1 MRRRAAANNPHE
13 CGMKFEVL
21 KQKGFGIRKEVR
33 QDGGIPR
40 NFCSGGCVAG
50 RFSFRV
56 EIARNKIM
64 EVNVKKNKWKMLAAA
79 LIWALLLPGRVLA
92 EGGNEVRLDETGTV
106 TMILPQAG
114 EEGIS
119 SIQFSLL
126 IDSPDAERA
135 EFEFAAGSAKITE
148 FRFHKEEKKLNVY
161 IAGTEPLFAQGS
173 DSLTIGKVIVLD
185 GNGGSTTATVSVPVD
200 SVQYVYGT
208 ELKKPEG
215 LTSTGPVV
223 VNRQDEEPG
232 EDDRPGDD
240 NSGEDDHPSDDNSGE
255 DDNSGDDDNVS
266 DEDSGD
272 GNSGEENGSQNTGGS
287 GQGTA
292 GNGGQ
297 GTGGGSQS
305 GAGAQGT
312 GSGSQSGNGTQ
323 GTGGGTQTGGS
334 GAQGT
339 GTGSGTEAPATT
351 ASPKPSPEGNS
362 GENNREPSITPEV
375 KPAGSQD
382 STESSQE
389 INWVMIL
396 AAAAIILFVGVA
408 VMAAV
413 VLNRKPKGTDF
424 NDDNY

>member
-1 MRRRAAANNPHE
+1 M
-13 CGMKFEVL
+13 
-21 KQKGFGIRKEVR
+21 
-33 QDGGIPR
+33 
-40 NFCSGGCVAG
+40 
-50 RFSFRV
+50 
-56 EIARNKIM
+56 
-64 EVNVKKNKWKMLAAA
+64 KKNKWKMLAAA

-173 DSLTIGKVIVLD
+173 DSLTLGKVIVLD
-185 GNGGSTTATVSVPVD
+185 GNGGSTTAAVSVPVD

-240 NSGEDDHPSDDNSGE
+240 NLGEDDHPGDDDNSGE

-272 GNSGEENGSQNTGGS
+272 GSSGEENGSQNTGGS

-297 GTGGGSQS
+297 S

-312 GSGSQSGNGTQ
+312 GSGSQSGNGTQGTGTGGGTQTGGNGAQGTGTGSQSGNGAQGTGGTQTGGNGTQ